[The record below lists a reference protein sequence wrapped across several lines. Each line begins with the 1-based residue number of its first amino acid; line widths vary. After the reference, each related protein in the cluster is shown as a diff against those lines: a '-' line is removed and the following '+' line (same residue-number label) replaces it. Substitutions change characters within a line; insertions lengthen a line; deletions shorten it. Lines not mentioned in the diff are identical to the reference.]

1 MPRVKRA
8 KVHLKKRRKIRK
20 ATKGYKWGRKSSIR
34 LGKTAILK
42 AGQHALRDRRKK
54 KGQMRRLWQIRINA
68 AVREHGTTYSKFI
81 NALKINKIEIDR
93 KMLADLAVNNPQV
106 FAEIV
111 KKASTSAK
119 APSSAKASEDKSAD
133 KKGAKAEANPPKADQ
148 PSAGKETKAEPVK
161 KKIPTKQ
168 KVTKK

>member
-119 APSSAKASEDKSAD
+119 ASED
-133 KKGAKAEANPPKADQ
+133 KKGAKAEPNPPKADQ
-148 PSAGKETKAEPVK
+148 PSAGKETKAKPK
-161 KKIPTKQ
+161 TK
-168 KVTKK
+168 